1 MTIEFEYWWLLVLP
15 LFFTLGWIAARVDIK
30 QLIAESTALPAAYF
44 KGLNFLISNQYDKAI
59 EAFSEAMQANTD
71 SLELHFALGSLF
83 RRTGETDRAINMHL
97 NLLDKKEL
105 TDNQRSA
112 VKAELAQDYLK
123 AGLYDRAEELFKGL
137 NDTRYRQPALH
148 ALQEIYVRE
157 REWTRAIETA
167 TELERLSGV
176 SFRIQIAQYYCELAM
191 NDIIAQKLDTAR
203 IQLHK
208 ALDANKNCV
217 RANVLLGDLEASTG
231 AHKAAISHWKRI
243 EYQQP
248 EYLGLIANKM
258 LKSFRA
264 LEPEP
269 DKPEPGIP
277 EPGIPDSG
285 KPEPGKPEQNQSELG
300 DQLKQGLAQLN
311 MYIETYKLPSL
322 MSALYEA
329 TLVEEG
335 AEKAAKLARNE
346 LIRQPSLT
354 TLDQLLQARAMA
366 DETIVAD
373 NKQNNNQ
380 DIQLMQ
386 QTVRNAIGNRTAYHC
401 DQCGFRA
408 KQHHWQCPACN
419 AWESLPAEPSE
430 WLSREMT
437 IKKK

>member
-44 KGLNFLISNQYDKAI
+44 KGLNFLISDQHNKAV

-148 ALQEIYVRE
+148 ALLEIYVRE

-191 NDIIAQKLDTAR
+191 NDIIAQKLDAAR
-203 IQLHK
+203 NQLHK
-208 ALDANKNCV
+208 ALDSNKNCV

-231 AHKAAISHWKRI
+231 THQAAISQWKRI
-243 EYQQP
+243 EFQQP

-258 LKSFRA
+258 LKSYRA
-264 LEPEP
+264 E
-269 DKPEPGIP
+269 G
-277 EPGIPDSG
+277 
-285 KPEPGKPEQNQSELG
+285 
-300 DQLKQGLAQLN
+300 QLKQGLAQLN
-311 MYIETYKLPSL
+311 AYLETYKLPSL

-366 DETIVAD
+366 DETK
-373 NKQNNNQ
+373 KQSNNQ

-386 QTVRNAIGNRTAYHC
+386 QTVRNAIGNRAAYHC

-430 WLSREMT
+430 AVSREMT
-437 IKKK
+437 IKKNNAK

>member
-1 MTIEFEYWWLLVLP
+1 MTVEFEYWWLLVLP

-30 QLIAESTALPAAYF
+30 QLISESTALPAAYF
-44 KGLNFLISNQYDKAI
+44 KGLNFLISDQHDKAV
-59 EAFSEAMQANTD
+59 ETFSEAIQANTD

-105 TDNQRSA
+105 TANQKSA

-123 AGLYDRAEELFKGL
+123 AGLFDRAEELFKDL
-137 NDTRYRQPALH
+137 DDTRYRQPALR
-148 ALQEIYVRE
+148 ALLEIYVRE

-176 SFRIQIAQYYCELAM
+176 PFRQEIAQYYCELAM
-191 NDIIAQKLDTAR
+191 NELIAQNQDAAR
-203 IQLHK
+203 NQLHM

-231 AHKAAISHWKRI
+231 AHHAAISHWKRI
-243 EYQQP
+243 EFQQP
-248 EYLGLIANKM
+248 EYLGLVAGKM
-258 LKSFRA
+258 LKSYRA
-264 LEPEP
+264 
-269 DKPEPGIP
+269 
-277 EPGIPDSG
+277 
-285 KPEPGKPEQNQSELG
+285 SE
-300 DQLKQGLAQLN
+300 QLKDGLTQLN
-311 MYIETYKLPSL
+311 TYLETYKLPSL
-322 MSALYEA
+322 MSVLYEA
-329 TLVEEG
+329 TLAEEG
-335 AEKAAKLARNE
+335 PEKAAKLARNE
-346 LIRQPSLT
+346 LIRQPNLT

-366 DETIVAD
+366 GET
-373 NKQNNNQ
+373 KGQNGNQ

-386 QTVRNAIGNRTAYHC
+386 QTVRNAIGNRAAYHC

-408 KQHHWQCPACN
+408 KQFHWQCPACN

-430 WLSREMT
+430 AISREMT

>member
-44 KGLNFLISNQYDKAI
+44 KGLNFLISDQHDKAV
-59 EAFSEAMQANTD
+59 EAFSEAVQANTD

-83 RRTGETDRAINMHL
+83 RRTGETERAINMHL

-148 ALQEIYVRE
+148 ALLEIYVRE
-157 REWTRAIETA
+157 REWMRAIETA

-191 NDIIAQKLDTAR
+191 NDIITQKLDSAR
-203 IQLHK
+203 NQLHK
-208 ALDANKNCV
+208 ALDSNKNCV

-231 AHKAAISHWKRI
+231 AHQAAISHWKRI
-243 EYQQP
+243 EFQQP

-258 LKSFRA
+258 LKSYRA
-264 LEPEP
+264 
-269 DKPEPGIP
+269 
-277 EPGIPDSG
+277 
-285 KPEPGKPEQNQSELG
+285 Q
-300 DQLKQGLAQLN
+300 DQLKQGLTQLN
-311 MYIETYKLPSL
+311 AYLETYKLPSL

-346 LIRQPSLT
+346 LIRQPNLT

-366 DETIVAD
+366 DETTTVAK
-373 NKQNNNQ
+373 KQSNNQ

-386 QTVRNAIGNRTAYHC
+386 QTVRNAIGNRAAYHC
-401 DQCGFRA
+401 NQCGFRA

-430 WLSREMT
+430 GLSREMT
-437 IKKK
+437 IKKNNAK